1 MSKRK
6 YTIGKRITT
15 MAEFEAS
22 DHMWFIIKPGS
33 QEWTRHRGVL
43 ESMTYHTL
51 KKFLGSIYEADRV
64 EEENNG
70 TKKES

>member
-64 EEENNG
+64 EGDEDDR
-70 TKKES
+70 